1 MVRKILVKKIFIKEN
16 KDGESSCD
24 INYGIKIKVK
34 NFIGEA
40 KYNLKCVYL
49 GGGGDKVFFMTSFFV
64 QNLPVHPS

>member
-1 MVRKILVKKIFIKEN
+1 MNKKECGQKNFGEKICSKEN
-16 KDGESSCD
+16 KDGKSSCD

-49 GGGGDKVFFMTSFFV
+49 GGGGDKVF
-64 QNLPVHPS
+64 L